1 MPIFLAEIHTSVLY
15 TLLVCI
21 PLGYINAVAGCKL
34 DAVACVYDT
43 HTDGNVLHDWNS
55 VLFAAF
61 RCKNDVSFDV
71 HDWVYLKFCTQIYTQ
86 KLK

>member
-1 MPIFLAEIHTSVLY
+1 M
-15 TLLVCI
+15 
-21 PLGYINAVAGCKL
+21 
-34 DAVACVYDT
+34 ACVYDT
-43 HTDGNVLHDWNS
+43 HTDGYVLHDWNA

-71 HDWVYLKFCTQIYTQ
+71 HDWVYLKFRTQIYTQ